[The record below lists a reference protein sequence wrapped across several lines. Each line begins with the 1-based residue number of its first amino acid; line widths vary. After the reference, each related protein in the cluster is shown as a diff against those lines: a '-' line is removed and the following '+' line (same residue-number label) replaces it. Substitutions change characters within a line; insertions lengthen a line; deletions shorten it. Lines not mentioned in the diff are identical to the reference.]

1 MGTLTDKRTLA
12 GIGAG
17 LMVTYA
23 HGLPAAPDAI
33 HIRIIQASAATIT
46 NMPILF
52 TPVDSSNVTIS
63 NLGSGSTPNL
73 EVCAVRFHAIVL

>member
-17 LMVTYA
+17 LMATYA
-23 HGLPAAPDAI
+23 HGLPSAPDTI
-33 HIRIIQASAATIT
+33 HIRIIQASATIST
-46 NMPILF
+46 LPVLF

-63 NLGSGSTPNL
+63 NIGSGSSPNL
-73 EVCAVRFHAIVL
+73 EVCAVKFHAIVL

>member
-23 HGLPAAPDAI
+23 HGLPTAPDAI
-33 HIRIIQASAATIT
+33 HIRIIQASASISS
-46 NMPILF
+46 MPLLF
-52 TPVDSSNVTIS
+52 TPVDNSNVTIS
-63 NLGSGSTPNL
+63 NIGTGSIPNI
-73 EVCAVRFHAIVL
+73 EVCAVKFHAIVL

>member
-12 GIGAG
+12 GIGPG

-33 HIRIIQASAATIT
+33 HIRIIQASATIST
-46 NMPILF
+46 LPVLF
-52 TPVDSSNVTIS
+52 TPIDNSNVTIS
-63 NLGSGSTPNL
+63 NIGSGSSPNL
-73 EVCAVRFHAIVL
+73 EVCAVKFHSIVL